1 MICAQI
7 SSLKSLQSP
16 APELREGACSGGAG
30 LWLQQFYTPASPSCY
45 IPTWTKA
52 ERSIQYNIYIFHY
65 EIAISFP
72 AFYLMHP
79 E

>member
-1 MICAQI
+1 MQWRRRALDQTLQGSGC
-7 SSLKSLQSP
+7 SSSSTSP
-16 APELREGACSGGAG
+16 APL
-30 LWLQQFYTPASPSCY
+30 PCY
-45 IPTWTKA
+45 VPTWTKA

-79 E
+79 ELDAAF